1 MGMLAKK
8 KGKKKGPPEIS
19 TASTADISFLLLIFF
34 IVSTVFNLEMGLPLI
49 LPSGQNETAAQV
61 SRKNVLEIKAHSDN
75 SISIKGAPVRL
86 HEVRRIVGE
95 AQDANPKLIVVIQ
108 TAPQAQYGVMID
120 ILDELKMAK
129 IRKISIKMLNA

>member
-1 MGMLAKK
+1 MGLLSNKK
-8 KGKKKGPPEIS
+8 KRKPPEIS
-19 TASTADISFLLLIFF
+19 TASMADISFLLLIFF

-49 LPSGQNETAAQV
+49 LPSGQTESAAQV
-61 SRKNVLEIKAHSDN
+61 SRKNVLEIKANADN
-75 SISIKGAPVRL
+75 SISIKGVNTKVSD
-86 HEVRRIVGE
+86 VRRIARE

-129 IRKISIKMLNA
+129 IKKISIKMSG

>member
-1 MGMLAKK
+1 MGMLKKRKK
-8 KGKKKGPPEIS
+8 KGVPEIS
-19 TASTADISFLLLIFF
+19 MASTADISFLLLIFF

-49 LPSGQNETAAQV
+49 LPSGQNESTAQV

-75 SISIKGAPVRL
+75 SISVKGTPVRL
-86 HEVRRIVGE
+86 AEIRRMVKE

-108 TAPQAQYGVMID
+108 TSPQAQYGVMID

-129 IRKISIKMLNA
+129 IRKISIKMSKA